1 MHTCTQ
7 ALQRQLRLRRQWKS
21 HKWEREAEEG
31 SDGERTQANSGAGSS
46 SSPVERS
53 DVQSFDR
60 AAAFDGGG
68 RGGGEVREGK
78 GAAPAAS
85 SDAELLQKWSEV
97 ISKGMARCACVCLV
111 MCMYVFGYVH
121 VCLVM
126 CMCVFGYVCVSLVK
140 RVCVCFVMCV

>member
-68 RGGGEVREGK
+68 RGGGENGNGVVGVN
-78 GAAPAAS
+78 GM
-85 SDAELLQKWSEV
+85 EV
-97 ISKGMARCACVCLV
+97 GVQFGMV
-111 MCMYVFGYVH
+111 
-121 VCLVM
+121 
-126 CMCVFGYVCVSLVK
+126 VK
-140 RVCVCFVMCV
+140 VGLGS